1 MLAEELGEEEA
12 EGGSEGMKL
21 AAEEVVGGVGGFD
34 GKGEIWLDGRGM
46 GSCALQKPVT
56 SYR

>member
-34 GKGEIWLDGRGM
+34 GKGKFGWM
-46 GSCALQKPVT
+46 GGGWDPELCKSW
-56 SYR
+56 